1 MDQVTRIIEDVKK
14 EKNRNDKI
22 FKGAT
27 FEVRT
32 EQVIMFFNYDE
43 IINTQNENHFFVKHN
58 HDPEFL
64 DIQSLNSVKRELD
77 NLHIPYNER
86 RDDFM

>member
-1 MDQVTRIIEDVKK
+1 
-14 EKNRNDKI
+14 
-22 FKGAT
+22 
-27 FEVRT
+27 
-32 EQVIMFFNYDE
+32 MFFNYDE

>member
-1 MDQVTRIIEDVKK
+1 MDQVKRIIEDVKK

-22 FKGAT
+22 FTGAT

-32 EQVIMFFNYDE
+32 EQVIMFFNYEE
-43 IINTQNENHFFVKHN
+43 IVNTQNDNHFFVKHN

-64 DIQSLNSVKRELD
+64 DIQSLNSIKKELD
-77 NLHIPYNER
+77 DLRIPYNER